1 MEMKESEVFDSWT
14 ILRMKVRLKEEVKED
29 YEAHDHEA
37 MSLVYGAFS
46 SNQKMALALV
56 HELVDL
62 TEANAKIWGLEAS
75 LRQEFK
81 DDPNNTGE
89 VSDEEYGK
97 RAKLIREHN
106 KMRVRAKAKIDALYG
121 RKPGVKVNHASQ

>member
-1 MEMKESEVFDSWT
+1 MQMKESEVFDAWT
-14 ILRMKVRLKEEVKED
+14 ILRMKVRLTEDVRED
-29 YEAHDHEA
+29 YEAHDKEVTN
-37 MSLVYGAFS
+37 MI
-46 SNQKMALALV
+46 MAAYSEPFLIFIPLV
-56 HELVDL
+56 HEVVDL

-106 KMRVRAKAKIDALYG
+106 KMRVKAKAKIDVLYG
-121 RKPGVKVNHASQ
+121 RKPGVKVDHSSQ

>member
-1 MEMKESEVFDSWT
+1 MEMKESEIFDAWT
-14 ILRMKVRLKEEVKED
+14 ILRMKVRLTEEVRED
-29 YEAHDHEA
+29 YEAHDKEVA
-37 MSLVYGAFS
+37 NMMMAAS
-46 SNQKMALALV
+46 SEPFLIFIPLV
-56 HELVDL
+56 HEVVDL
-62 TEANAKIWGLEAS
+62 TETNAKIWGLEAS

-106 KMRVRAKAKIDALYG
+106 KMRVKAKAKIDVLYG
-121 RKPGVKVNHASQ
+121 RKPGVKVDHASQ

>member
-1 MEMKESEVFDSWT
+1 MEMKESEVFDTWT
-14 ILRMKVRLKEEVKED
+14 ILRMKVRLTEEVRED
-29 YEAHDHEA
+29 YETHNKEVMNMLMAAYLDQHLFFIPLIHE
-37 MSLVYGAFS
+37 V
-46 SNQKMALALV
+46 
-56 HELVDL
+56 VDL

-106 KMRVRAKAKIDALYG
+106 KMRVKAKAKIDILYG
-121 RKPGVKVNHASQ
+121 RKPGVKVDHSSQ